1 MISIFKKHT
10 KIKLS
15 SILAGL
21 AISALSTISFAN
33 DYKEVK
39 NPQPTNI
46 SSDKVLVQ
54 QFLWNKCI
62 HCYNLEPYVA
72 KWEQTK
78 PSNIVFERIP
88 VGWGPRHLDDG
99 SYLNYAKVLEKTKQI
114 TPEQLDEINIRL
126 FNLVFVGKQDLNP
139 QTVFPIFESY
149 KVVSTLDEFKNNLK
163 SFITSTERSK
173 SEKLTK
179 AYDISGVPVFIV
191 DGKYI
196 FGLDMIKEG
205 QGPEV
210 IFDKINK
217 YAKDKK

>member
-1 MISIFKKHT
+1 MISIFKKNAT
-10 KIKLS
+10 IKLS
-15 SILAGL
+15 SIFAGL
-21 AISALSTISFAN
+21 VMSTLATISFAN
-33 DYKEVK
+33 EYKEVK
-39 NPQPTNI
+39 SPQPTNL

-62 HCYNLEPYVA
+62 HCFNLEPYVA
-72 KWEQTK
+72 KWEESK

-88 VGWGPRHLDDG
+88 IGWSPKHLDDG
-99 SYLNYAKVLEKTKQI
+99 SYLNYAKVLEKTNKI

-126 FNLVFVGKQDLNP
+126 FNLVFVGKQNLNP
-139 QTVFPIFESY
+139 ETVFPIFESY
-149 KVVSTLDEFKNNLK
+149 KVVSSMDEFKNNLK
-163 SFITSTERSK
+163 SFITSTERAK
-173 SEKLTK
+173 AEKLTR
-179 AYDISGVPVFIV
+179 AYDISGVPVFVV
-191 DGKYI
+191 DGKYL